1 MTDSSFGRVGLL
13 GALLLC
19 AALPNCG
26 DNGNEVGIE
35 EPHDGDTAG
44 PGVGEWGGGEET
56 SGVSESDAGSNV
68 AVTGSGGSGVGGSV
82 NATGGGPA
90 ETSNGVGG
98 SANATGGGPAE
109 TSNGVGGS
117 ANATGGGPAETSNGV
132 GGSANATGGGPAET
146 SDSGGTTGTG
156 GAPAETTPCGP
167 EELDLHCE
175 PDEICRGIETLGSE
189 QYSCQPNPCL
199 EHRQSNS
206 CECAA
211 SLCVP
216 EAPNCVMLEEDTVLA
231 CVCVFC

>member
-1 MTDSSFGRVGLL
+1 MGLL

-82 NATGGGPA
+82 
-90 ETSNGVGG
+90 
-98 SANATGGGPAE
+98 
-109 TSNGVGGS
+109 
-117 ANATGGGPAETSNGV
+117 NATGGGPAETSNGV